1 MADKVQITMEKM
13 VPELEDLQAR
23 KIFSADE
30 IRQIVDKRR
39 GFEYS
44 LQRVPL
50 RKIDAMRYIEYELKL
65 DALRAARKD
74 RLGLVKV
81 SLGDTAGTK
90 RVHNIFDRVLFKHRG
105 SVELWLQYVAF
116 CKREGSSRVL
126 SAVFSRALQSHPRSA
141 ELWIEAASYEFGVNL
156 NVDSARVLMQR
167 AIRLNKHNQKL
178 WLEYFRLELLY
189 VQKLAMRRQVLR
201 LDEEVEKPVDD
212 DGSTVLIDEL
222 PEEKDAE
229 EEEVSEEMAAKMNA
243 RKLVL
248 QGAIAKIVY
257 TNAVAAISDDVA
269 FRLKFVEIRDLF
281 GSLTASKLSDFILKD
296 CLENFP
302 KSEEVHAAKALRPLL
317 TVEGSA
323 ASHSG
328 ESSEVDSADVS
339 EAERQAE
346 LMVVQN
352 FETSIT
358 QLDSVSMKELFAEW
372 IVIRLVSSSQ
382 TAFLLEYARAKL
394 KEFAFSEA
402 SSSSP
407 SLAIKYV
414 DLTHRTDGTNDALM
428 VVRKICDE
436 CQPQSSEMWLLQSQ
450 LVLHSDHEEET
461 TSRSP
466 SAKRRRTSRGSS
478 KTASA
483 SSNPLAAAISILK
496 TALTKIATE
505 DYDAQFAVHTRLLQL
520 LISNA
525 ESASV
530 IEKAF
535 KNALGSQKRGST
547 QWSAL
552 RQQYVAWASSATS
565 QRSLEQVRALYTKF
579 MVDEQFLPS
588 PETYS
593 FLLLCVD
600 IETSATSVNVA
611 QVRKLFEKLVELFG
625 SMHEEVW
632 MQYVRCLSERL
643 ALFADAT
650 RVQQRA
656 LRVWKESPALMQFA
670 FAGL

>member
-1 MADKVQITMEKM
+1 MADTVQITMEKM
-13 VPELEDLQAR
+13 VPELEDLQER

-65 DALRAARKD
+65 DALRATRKE

-81 SLGDTAGTK
+81 SLGDTAGTR

-105 SVELWLQYVAF
+105 SIELWLQYVAF

-126 SAVFSRALQSHPRSA
+126 SSVFSRALQSHPRSA

-167 AIRLNKHNQKL
+167 AIRLNKHHQKL

-189 VQKLAMRRQVLR
+189 AQKLAMRRQVLR

-212 DGSTVLIDEL
+212 GSTVLIDEL
-222 PEEKDAE
+222 PEEKEAQ
-229 EEEVSEEMAAKMNA
+229 EEEVSEEMTAKMNA

-257 TNAVAAISDDVA
+257 TNAVAAIPDDIA
-269 FRLKFVEIRDLF
+269 FQLKFVEIRDLF
-281 GSLTASKLSDFILKD
+281 GSLTAAKLSDVILQD
-296 CLENFP
+296 CLESFP
-302 KSEEVHAAKALRPLL
+302 ESEQVHAAKALRPFLA
-317 TVEGSA
+317 VEDSA
-323 ASHSG
+323 ASHLG
-328 ESSEVDSADVS
+328 ESSEVDGADVS

-346 LMVVQN
+346 LMVVHN
-352 FETSIT
+352 FETSVT
-358 QLDSVSMKELFAEW
+358 QLDTVSMKELFADW
-372 IVIRLVSSSQ
+372 MVTRLTSPSQ

-394 KEFAFSEA
+394 KDFSFSA
-402 SSSSP
+402 SNTSP

-414 DLTHRTDGTNDALM
+414 DLIHRTDGTNDALM
-428 VVRKICDE
+428 VVRKVCDE
-436 CQPQSSEMWLLQSQ
+436 CLPESSELWLLQSQ
-450 LVLHSDHEEET
+450 LVLHEDHEET
-461 TSRSP
+461 SMSRSP
-466 SAKRRRTSRGSS
+466 SAKRRRTSRGSHT
-478 KTASA
+478 KATASTT
-483 SSNPLAAAISILK
+483 SPLTAAVSVLK
-496 TALTKIATE
+496 TALTKIGTE
-505 DYDAQFAVHTRLLQL
+505 DYDAQFAIHNRLLQL
-520 LISNA
+520 LVSTV
-525 ESASV
+525 ESPST

-535 KNALGSQKRGST
+535 KNALSAQKRGSAH
-547 QWSAL
+547 WSAL
-552 RQQYVAWASSATS
+552 RQQYVAWAGSATS
-565 QRSLEQVRALYTKF
+565 LHSLEQVRALYTKF

-600 IETSATSVNVA
+600 IETSTTSVNVA

-625 SMHEEVW
+625 STHEEVW
-632 MQYVRCLSERL
+632 VQYVRCLSERL
-643 ALFADAT
+643 VLFADAT

-656 LRVWKESPALMQFA
+656 LRVWKESPALRQFA
-670 FAGL
+670 FSGI

>member
-1 MADKVQITMEKM
+1 MADTVQITMEKM

-23 KIFSADE
+23 KIFSEDE

-65 DALRAARKD
+65 DALRATRKE

-81 SLGDTAGTK
+81 SVGDTAGSK

-105 SVELWLQYVAF
+105 SIELWLQYVAF

-126 SAVFSRALQSHPRSA
+126 SSVFSRALQSHPRSA

-167 AIRLNKHNQKL
+167 AIRLNKHHQKL

-201 LDEEVEKPVDD
+201 LDEEVEKSVDD
-212 DGSTVLIDEL
+212 ESTVLIDEL
-222 PEEKDAE
+222 PEEKE
-229 EEEVSEEMAAKMNA
+229 VQEEEVSDEVTAKMNA

-257 TNAVAAISDDVA
+257 ANAVATIPDDVA

-281 GSLTASKLSDFILKD
+281 GSLTAAELSDAILQD
-296 CLENFP
+296 CLEKFP
-302 KSEEVHAAKALRPLL
+302 KSEQVHAAKALRPFLL
-317 TVEGSA
+317 IEDSA
-323 ASHSG
+323 ASHLG
-328 ESSEVDSADVS
+328 ESSEVDGADVS

-346 LMVVQN
+346 LMVVHN
-352 FETSIT
+352 FETSVM
-358 QLDSVSMKELFAEW
+358 QLDTVSMKELFADW
-372 IVIRLVSSSQ
+372 MVTRLASPSQ

-394 KEFAFSEA
+394 KEFAFSE
-402 SSSSP
+402 SNTSP
-407 SLAIKYV
+407 SLATKYV
-414 DLTHRTDGTNDALM
+414 DLIHRTDGTNDALM

-436 CQPQSSEMWLLQSQ
+436 CLPESSEMWLLQSQ
-450 LVLHSDHEEET
+450 LVLHADHEEKSA
-461 TSRSP
+461 SRSP
-466 SAKRRRTSRGSS
+466 SPKRRRTSRGSQTKATTS
-478 KTASA
+478 T
-483 SSNPLAAAISILK
+483 NPLVAAVSVLK
-496 TALTKIATE
+496 TALTKIATD
-505 DYDAQFAVHTRLLQL
+505 DYDAQFAVHTRFIQL
-520 LISNA
+520 LVSTA
-525 ESASV
+525 ESPNT

-535 KNALGSQKRGST
+535 KNALSAQKRGSAH
-547 QWSAL
+547 WSAL
-552 RQQYVAWASSATS
+552 RQQYVAWAGSVTS
-565 QRSLEQVRALYTKF
+565 LRSLEQVRALYTKF

-600 IETSATSVNVA
+600 IETSTTSVNVA

-625 SMHEEVW
+625 STHEEVW
-632 MQYVRCLSERL
+632 VQYVRCLSERL
-643 ALFADAT
+643 TLFADAT

-656 LRVWKESPALMQFA
+656 LRVWKESPALMQLA
-670 FAGL
+670 FSGI

>member
-1 MADKVQITMEKM
+1 MADTVQITMEKM

-44 LQRVPL
+44 LHRVPM

-65 DALRAARKD
+65 DALRAARKE
-74 RLGLVKV
+74 RLGLIKV
-81 SLGDTAGTK
+81 SLGDTAGVR

-141 ELWIEAASYEFGVNL
+141 QLWIEAASYEFGVNL

-201 LDEEVEKPVDD
+201 LDEEVEKTVD
-212 DGSTVLIDEL
+212 DGSTVLIDQL
-222 PEEKDAE
+222 PEEKEAE
-229 EEEVSEEMAAKMNA
+229 KEEVSDEMAAKMNA
-243 RKLVL
+243 RKIVL

-257 TNAVAAISDDVA
+257 TNAVAAIPDNVA
-269 FRLKFVEIRDLF
+269 FRLEFVEIRDLF
-281 GSLTASKLSDFILKD
+281 GVHTAAELSDFILQD
-296 CLENFP
+296 CLEHFP
-302 KSEEVHAAKALRPLL
+302 ESEVVHAAKALRPFLA
-317 TVEGSA
+317 VEDSA
-323 ASHSG
+323 ASHLG
-328 ESSEVDSADVS
+328 ESSEVDGANVS

-346 LMVVQN
+346 LLVVHN
-352 FETSIT
+352 FETSVT
-358 QLDSVSMKELFAEW
+358 QLDTVSMKEFFAEW
-372 IVIRLVSSSQ
+372 MVTRLGSSSQ

-394 KEFAFSEA
+394 KEFAFAGA
-402 SSSSP
+402 STSSI
-407 SLAIKYV
+407 AIKYV
-414 DLTHRTDGTNDALM
+414 DLIHRTDGTNDALM

-436 CQPQSSEMWLLQSQ
+436 CLPQSSEVWLLQSQ
-450 LVLHSDHEEET
+450 LVLHADHEEVD

-466 SAKRRRTSRGSS
+466 SAKRRRTSCGTHS
-478 KTASA
+478 KTATSN
-483 SSNPLAAAISILK
+483 SNPLGAAVSVLK
-496 TALTKIATE
+496 IALTKIATE
-505 DYDAQFAVHTRLLQL
+505 GYDAQFAIHNRLLEL
-520 LISNA
+520 LISSA
-525 ESASV
+525 ESPSV
-530 IEKAF
+530 IEKVF
-535 KNALGSQKRGST
+535 KNALGAQKRGSAH
-547 QWSAL
+547 WSAL
-552 RQQYVAWASSATS
+552 RQQYVAWAAGATS
-565 QRSLEQVRALYTKF
+565 QRSLEQVRSLYTKF
-579 MVDEQFLPS
+579 MVDEQLLPS
-588 PETYS
+588 SETYS

-625 SMHEEVW
+625 STQEEIWV
-632 MQYVRCLSERL
+632 QYVRCLSERL
-643 ALFADAT
+643 GLFADAT
-650 RVQQRA
+650 RIQQRA
-656 LRVWKESPALMQFA
+656 LRVWNESPALMQFA
-670 FAGL
+670 FTGL

>member
-1 MADKVQITMEKM
+1 MADTVQITMEKM

-23 KIFSADE
+23 KLFSADE
-30 IRQIVDKRR
+30 IRQIVDRRR

-65 DALRAARKD
+65 DALRATRKE

-81 SLGDTAGTK
+81 SLGDTAGVK

-105 SVELWLQYVAF
+105 SIELWLQYVAF

-141 ELWIEAASYEFGVNL
+141 ELWIEAASYEFGINL

-178 WLEYFRLELLY
+178 WVEYFRLELLY

-201 LDEEVEKPVDD
+201 LDEEQQKPVD

-222 PEEKDAE
+222 PEEKSGE

-257 TNAVAAISDDVA
+257 TNAVAAIPDDVP

-281 GSLTASKLSDFILKD
+281 GVHTAAELSDFILQD
-296 CLENFP
+296 CLETFP
-302 KSEEVHAAKALRPLL
+302 KSEEVHAAKALRPFLAADD
-317 TVEGSA
+317 SA
-323 ASHSG
+323 ASPSG
-328 ESSEVDSADVS
+328 ETSEVDGANVS

-346 LMVVQN
+346 LMVVHN
-352 FETSIT
+352 FEASVT
-358 QLDSVSMKELFAEW
+358 QLDTVSMKELFAEW
-372 IVIRLVSSSQ
+372 MVTRLASSSQ

-394 KEFAFSEA
+394 KEFAFAA
-402 SSSSP
+402 SSSSSA

-414 DLTHRTDGTNDALM
+414 DLIHRMDGTNDALL
-428 VVRKICDE
+428 VVRKVCDE
-436 CQPQSSEMWLLQSQ
+436 CLPQAADVWLLQSQ
-450 LVLHSDHEEET
+450 LVLHADHEEAA

-466 SAKRRRTSRGSS
+466 SAKRRRTSRSHS
-478 KTASA
+478 KTASS
-483 SSNPLAAAISILK
+483 SSNPLSAAVSVLK
-496 TALTKIATE
+496 TALAKISTE
-505 DYDAQFAVHTRLLQL
+505 DFDAQFAVHSRLLQL
-520 LISNA
+520 LVGSA
-525 ESASV
+525 ESAHV
-530 IEKAF
+530 VEKAF
-535 KNALGSQKRGST
+535 TNALAAQKRGSAH
-547 QWSAL
+547 WSAV
-552 RQQYVAWASSATS
+552 RQQYVVWASSATS
-565 QRSLEQVRALYTKF
+565 QHSLDQVRSLYTKF
-579 MVDEQFLPS
+579 MVDEQLLPS
-588 PETYS
+588 ADTYA

-600 IETSATSVNVA
+600 IETSATNANVP

-625 SMHEEVW
+625 SEREEVW
-632 MQYVRCLSERL
+632 VQYVRCLSERL

-650 RVQQRA
+650 RIQQRA

-670 FAGL
+670 FAS